1 MRAQETIE
9 QAETICKVVDSFKG
23 VISGQDVEIDKDI
36 FEFTY
41 CSTRGNRNAQTDKE
55 YGFDG
60 WTLFAEIQSGASVK
74 DGEVTI
80 HSNEIYSLDLY
91 DPNGQEQPLVVS
103 QQKEL
108 ETNILKTILS

>member
-1 MRAQETIE
+1 MGVQETID

-41 CSTRGNRNAQTDKE
+41 YSTRGNRNAQTDKE
-55 YGFDG
+55 YIYNG
-60 WTLFAEIQSGASVK
+60 WTLFTEIRSGASVK

-80 HSNEIYSLDLY
+80 YSNEIFSLDLY
-91 DPNGQEQPLVVS
+91 DENGHEQPLTVNQERELS
-103 QQKEL
+103 KE
-108 ETNILKTILS
+108 ILRTILL